1 MPDWEPA
8 SPISSYSGLVE
19 VSLMIPKASPKPPGR
34 LRTSCSQGLPVACSP
49 PARGEGRGVE
59 ISLTCSFCGKS
70 QDQCTFMAQG
80 PNEVTI
86 CNGCVELIVE
96 EMTEEKE
103 KRALET

>member
-1 MPDWEPA
+1 M
-8 SPISSYSGLVE
+8 
-19 VSLMIPKASPKPPGR
+19 
-34 LRTSCSQGLPVACSP
+34 
-49 PARGEGRGVE
+49 E